1 MSAEAR
7 YFRVGVF
14 VFLGMLAIVAAVIVL
29 GGRSLLAKPVIFES
43 YFDESVEGLAVG
55 SPVKLRGVEIGRVG
69 EIGFVQDYYHF
80 ASDEERV
87 AAGNRVLVRMEV
99 LPRRGGGDEEVER
112 ELARLVSSGLRLQL
126 SRSAI
131 TGTSFLQA
139 DFFAPARHVP
149 MPITWQPEV
158 LYIPSTPSTLAA
170 LSSAADRML
179 QRLEDLRVEEIVK
192 NLNELLVALTDTVES
207 LDLPELKEQGSALLA
222 DLRRTSAEL
231 RGNVQAA
238 DLPELVARVR
248 ETADQASVALDK
260 VGRVVDGGRYD
271 LQMTLENL
279 RVTSENLRELTDT
292 LRAQPSLLLRGGP
305 PERTD
310 APAPGEVQP

>member
-1 MSAEAR
+1 VSAEAR

-55 SPVKLRGVEIGRVG
+55 SPVKLRGVEIGRVAQ
-69 EIGFVQDYYHF
+69 IGFVQDYYHF
-80 ASDEERV
+80 AEDEERV
-87 AAGNRVLVRMEV
+87 TAGNKVLVRMEV
-99 LPRRGGGDEEVER
+99 VTRRGDGEVGEELE
-112 ELARLVSSGLRLQL
+112 RLVAQGLRLQL

-139 DFFAPARHVP
+139 DFFDPTKHVP
-149 MPITWQPEV
+149 MLISWQPEV

-170 LSSAADRML
+170 LSSAADRLL
-179 QRLEDLRVEEIVK
+179 QRLEELRVEEIVT
-192 NLNELLVALTDTVES
+192 NLNELLVALTDTVKS
-207 LDLPELKEQGSALLA
+207 LDLPELKEEGSGLLA
-222 DLRRTSAEL
+222 DLRRTSTEL
-231 RGNVQAA
+231 RGEVQAA
-238 DLPELVARVR
+238 DLPGLVSRVR
-248 ETADQASVALDK
+248 ETADRASLALDK
-260 VGRVVDGGRYD
+260 AGRAVDGGRYD

-305 PERTD
+305 PERND
-310 APAPGEVQP
+310 APAPGEPQP

>member
-1 MSAEAR
+1 VSAEAR

-55 SPVKLRGVEIGRVG
+55 SPVKLRGVEIGRVAQ
-69 EIGFVQDYYHF
+69 IGFVQDYYHF
-80 ASDEERV
+80 AEDEERV
-87 AAGNRVLVRMEV
+87 TAGNKVLVRMEV
-99 LPRRGGGDEEVER
+99 VTRRGDGEVGEELE
-112 ELARLVSSGLRLQL
+112 RLVAQGLRLQL

-139 DFFAPARHVP
+139 DFFDPTKHAP
-149 MPITWQPEV
+149 MPIGWQPEV

-170 LSSAADRML
+170 LSSAADRLL
-179 QRLEDLRVEEIVK
+179 QRLEELRVEEIVT
-192 NLNELLVALTDTVES
+192 NLNELLVALTDTVRS
-207 LDLPELKEQGSALLA
+207 LDMPQLKEEGSALLA
-222 DLRRTSAEL
+222 ELRRTSAEL

-238 DLPELVARVR
+238 DLPGLVTRVR
-248 ETADQASVALDK
+248 ETADQAGLALEK

-305 PERTD
+305 PERND
-310 APAPGEVQP
+310 APAPGEPQP

>member
-1 MSAEAR
+1 VSAEAR

-14 VFLGMLAIVAAVIVL
+14 VLLGMLTIVAALIVL
-29 GGRSLLAKPVIFES
+29 GGRSLLAKPLVFES

-55 SPVKLRGVEIGRVG
+55 SAVKLRGVEIGRVAQ
-69 EIGFVQDYYHF
+69 IGFVQDYYHF
-80 ASDEERV
+80 GDEEERV
-87 AAGNRVLVRMEV
+87 REGNRVLVRMEV
-99 LPRRGGGDEEVER
+99 VRPREGSEVEQ
-112 ELARLVSSGLRLQL
+112 ELGRLVDRGMRLQL
-126 SRSAI
+126 SRSAL
-131 TGTSFLQA
+131 TGTAFLQA
-139 DFFAPARHVP
+139 DFFDPAKHPV
-149 MPITWQPEV
+149 MPITWHPEV

-170 LSSAADRML
+170 LSSAADRLL

-192 NLNELLVALTDTVES
+192 NLNELLVALTDTVKS
-207 LDLPELKEQGSALLA
+207 LDLPELKEQGSSLLA

-231 RGNVQAA
+231 RGSVAAA
-238 DLPELVARVR
+238 DLPGLVSRVR
-248 ETADQASVALDK
+248 GTADQASVALEK

-271 LQMTLENL
+271 LEMTLENL

-310 APAPGEVQP
+310 APAPGDVQP

>member
-1 MSAEAR
+1 VSAEAR

-14 VFLGMLAIVAAVIVL
+14 VLLGMLAIVAALIVL
-29 GGRSLLAKPVIFES
+29 GGRSLLSEPVVFES

-55 SPVKLRGVEIGRVG
+55 SPVKLRGVEIGRVAQ
-69 EIGFVQDYYHF
+69 IGFVQDYYHF

-87 AAGNRVLVRMEV
+87 TAGNKVLVRMEV
-99 LPRRGGGDEEVER
+99 VATRRRGGEVGEELE
-112 ELARLVSSGLRLQL
+112 RLVARGLRLQL
-126 SRSAI
+126 SRSAL
-131 TGTSFLQA
+131 TGTAFLQA
-139 DFFAPARHVP
+139 DFFDPDKHP
-149 MPITWQPEV
+149 LMPITWQPEV

-170 LSSAADRML
+170 LSSAADRLL

-192 NLNELLVALTDTVES
+192 NLNELLVALTDTVKS
-207 LDLPELKEQGSALLA
+207 LDLPELKEQGSSLLA

-231 RGNVQAA
+231 RSTLSAA
-238 DLPELVARVR
+238 DLPALTSRVR
-248 ETADQASVALDK
+248 ETADRASAALEK

-271 LQMTLENL
+271 LEMTLENL

-305 PERTD
+305 PERND
-310 APAPGEVQP
+310 APAPEEAKP

>member
-1 MSAEAR
+1 
-7 YFRVGVF
+7 VGVF
-14 VFLGMLAIVAAVIVL
+14 VLLGMLTIVAALIVL
-29 GGRSLLAKPVIFES
+29 GGRSLLAKPLVFES

-55 SPVKLRGVEIGRVG
+55 SPVKLRGVEIGRVAQ
-69 EIGFVQDYYHF
+69 IGFVQDYYHF
-80 ASDEERV
+80 GNEEERV
-87 AAGNRVLVRMEV
+87 REGNRVLVRMEV
-99 LPRRGGGDEEVER
+99 VRPREGSEVEE
-112 ELARLVSSGLRLQL
+112 ELGRLVDRGMRLQL
-126 SRSAI
+126 SRSAL
-131 TGTSFLQA
+131 TGTAFLQA
-139 DFFAPARHVP
+139 DFFDPAKHPV

-192 NLNELLVALTDTVES
+192 NLNELLVALTDTVKS

-231 RGNVQAA
+231 RGSVAAA
-238 DLPELVARVR
+238 DLPGLVSRVR
-248 ETADQASVALDK
+248 GTADQASVALEK

-271 LQMTLENL
+271 LEMTLENL

-305 PERTD
+305 PERSD
-310 APAPGEVQP
+310 APAPEEPQP

>member
-55 SPVKLRGVEIGRVG
+55 SPVKLRGVEIGRVAQ
-69 EIGFVQDYYHF
+69 IGFVQDYYHF

-87 AAGNRVLVRMEV
+87 TAGNKVLVRMEV
-99 LPRRGGGDEEVER
+99 LPRRGSEEVGE
-112 ELARLVSSGLRLQL
+112 ELERLVAQGLRLQL

-139 DFFAPARHVP
+139 DFFDPAKHVP
-149 MPITWQPEV
+149 VTISWQPEV

-170 LSSAADRML
+170 LSSAADRLL
-179 QRLEDLRVEEIVK
+179 QRLEELRVEEIVK
-192 NLNELLVALTDTVES
+192 NLNELLVALTDTVKS
-207 LDLPELKEQGSALLA
+207 LDLPELKEHGSALLA
-222 DLRRTSAEL
+222 DLRRTSTEL

-238 DLPELVARVR
+238 DLPGLVARVR
-248 ETADQASVALDK
+248 ETADQTSVALDK

-310 APAPGEVQP
+310 APAPEEVQP